1 MRNKITKYVIN
12 GKDIIVI
19 DGTGAILQRN
29 VLKKGE
35 EVNCVILESI
45 LLNLVER
52 CSIKSLRMGDL
63 SMISNKLLGVFE
75 IKKRECKGKEG
86 VRKAMICPKCKKSR
100 CSSRMY

>member
-1 MRNKITKYVIN
+1 MGNKITKYVIN

-52 CSIKSLRMGDL
+52 CSIKSLRDGDL
-63 SMISNKLLGVFE
+63 SMISNKLLDAFE
-75 IKKRECKGKEG
+75 IKKREYRGEEG
-86 VRKAMICPKCKKSR
+86 VKK
-100 CSSRMY
+100 

>member
-75 IKKRECKGKEG
+75 IKKRECKGEEG